1 MIGQR
6 IGSNVDRLGI
16 IRLIVIGNLCA
27 TVYVAGRPQVIIM
40 RHLLPLLLL
49 LSTPSTARTQDLD
62 GMIAQ
67 VQTLL
72 APDMRVSLDGS
83 GVLVTDHFV
92 DGELRVRHRV
102 NVMDLASEATDLDT
116 TRNSII
122 FHCQGIRPRCITTVD
137 YSMDLEKRSSRA
149 SVLVHGSEREMVAA
163 KEAFIALVEHIAEKF
178 GPNETS
184 ELRMRMT
191 MIDHTPEP

>member
-1 MIGQR
+1 
-6 IGSNVDRLGI
+6 
-16 IRLIVIGNLCA
+16 
-27 TVYVAGRPQVIIM
+27 M
-40 RHLLPLLLL
+40 RHFLLLL
-49 LSTPSTARTQDLD
+49 LLPICSTTRSQNVD
-62 GMIAQ
+62 GIIDQ

-72 APDMRVSLDGS
+72 APDMRVSVDGS
-83 GVLVTDHFV
+83 GTLVTDHVV

-116 TRNSII
+116 TQNSII
-122 FHCQGIRPRCITTVD
+122 FQCQGIRPRCITTVD

-149 SVLVHGSEREMVAA
+149 SVPVHGSEREMVAA
-163 KEAFIALVEHIAEKF
+163 KEAFIALIEHIAEKF

-184 ELRMRMT
+184 ELRLRMT